1 MSGNRIKIQAG
12 DISIS
17 CVLNET
23 ETAKT
28 VFSHLPIEG
37 TANTWGEEIYFST
50 DISLDNDEDSRDV
63 VDSGSLAYW
72 PPGNAIC
79 IFFGRTP
86 ASIESEP
93 RAASPVNIFGRVDGD
108 EHIFRSVK
116 SGSPMRLEME

>member
-1 MSGNRIKIQAG
+1 MPERKMIISTKNLRIEAILAEG
-12 DISIS
+12 SSADTFWNS
-17 CVLNET
+17 
-23 ETAKT
+23 
-28 VFSHLPIEG
+28 LPITG
-37 TANTWGEEIYFST
+37 RANTWGDEIYFST
-50 DISLDNDEDSRDV
+50 DISLDNDEDASDV

-72 PPGNAIC
+72 PPDNAIF

-116 SGSPMRLEME
+116 PGSPMRLEVE